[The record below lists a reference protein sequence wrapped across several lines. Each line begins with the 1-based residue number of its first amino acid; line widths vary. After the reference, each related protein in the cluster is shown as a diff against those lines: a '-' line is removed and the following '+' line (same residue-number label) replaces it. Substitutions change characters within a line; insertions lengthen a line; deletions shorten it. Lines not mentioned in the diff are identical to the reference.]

1 MLAASNDPKSTQSPE
16 LTIGQLGTLTGDT
29 VVSESVGDFVA
40 RLERVL
46 HCRTGNRIRDL
57 QVQVYG
63 DDVVIS
69 GVTTTYYAKQL
80 ATHAALNELADRR
93 LTNSIEVC

>member
-1 MLAASNDPKSTQSPE
+1 MLPEQNLTKIPQSFENVIHGSVPPDE
-16 LTIGQLGTLTGDT
+16 GLTVDDL
-29 VVSESVGDFVA
+29 VA
-40 RLERVL
+40 RLQRVV

-57 QVQVYG
+57 QIQVYG

-80 ATHAALNELADRR
+80 ATHAALNEVANRR